1 MTFLASATLLLAAA
15 TLLVLG
21 GVLLTP
27 FLLGLFFLAL
37 IGVLARR
44 TDGRVERRD
53 ARLDGASWREPCS
66 SCD

>member
-1 MTFLASATLLLAAA
+1 MTFLATTALVLAAT

-37 IGVLARR
+37 AGVLARR
-44 TDGRVERRD
+44 TDGRVEQRD
-53 ARLDGASWREPCS
+53 TKLDATGWREPCTT
-66 SCD
+66 CD

>member
-1 MTFLASATLLLAAA
+1 MTFLATATLLLAAT

-27 FLLGLFFLAL
+27 FLLGLFLLAL
-37 IGVLARR
+37 VGVLASR

-53 ARLDGASWREPCS
+53 AKLDPTGWRSPCT

>member
-1 MTFLASATLLLAAA
+1 MTFIATAALLLAAT

-21 GVLLTP
+21 GVLLAP

-37 IGVLARR
+37 VGVLARR

-53 ARLDGASWREPCS
+53 TKLDASGWRSPCT